1 MIHHFSGWMNKKK
14 QKRHTFMYLYLLSMC
29 IYAWVWIVACTPR
42 HMLFF
47 SFLFSIVCVCV
58 CVCVCVHIT
67 YSVCVLACA
76 WWGERRGNGRR
87 RTHYIKWGVQ
97 CARFWDSTGPCVW
110 ENKQKE
116 GGGFA
121 SKHMSRCEAVWPWL
135 SWLLF
140 QLSLTF
146 KAVLKAA
153 VHSCILFITM
163 ASKWITF
170 PLSVLQMRRKD
181 SRLLSE

>member
-58 CVCVCVHIT
+58 CTLHTVCVCLHVPD
-67 YSVCVLACA
+67 
-76 WWGERRGNGRR
+76 GERGEEMAEGEPTTLSEACNVLGFG
-87 RTHYIKWGVQ
+87 IPL
-97 CARFWDSTGPCVW
+97 ARVYGKT
-110 ENKQKE
+110 NKK

-170 PLSVLQMRRKD
+170 PLSVLQMRKKD

>member
-1 MIHHFSGWMNKKK
+1 MCSYDSPLQRLDEQKKTK
-14 QKRHTFMYLYLLSMC
+14 KTYFYVSLSSQHVYLCVGVNSCLHSQTYVVLL
-29 IYAWVWIVACTPR
+29 
-42 HMLFF
+42 LFVF
-47 SFLFSIVCVCV
+47 HCVCV
-58 CVCVCVHIT
+58 CVCTLHTVCMCLHVPD
-67 YSVCVLACA
+67 
-76 WWGERRGNGRR
+76 GERGEEMAEGEPTTLSEACNVLGFG
-87 RTHYIKWGVQ
+87 IPL
-97 CARFWDSTGPCVW
+97 ARVYGKT
-110 ENKQKE
+110 NKK

-121 SKHMSRCEAVWPWL
+121 SKQMSRCEAVWPWL